1 MLTFRG
7 KDFQVDYANLSVV
20 CSTFANIPVLA
31 MTATATRQ
39 DREDIKRLLGFKQCV
54 DVVGNPDRKT
64 IFYEKH
70 FRVGSDMD
78 LLISILMPMA
88 KSLLHDQINYPL
100 TIVYIPLKW
109 CGFAY
114 RIFESILHQ
123 QTVFSCWFHDN
134 TREPFVCTI
143 SFATNKRNEGRSA

>member
-7 KDFQVDYANLSVV
+7 KDFRVDYANLSVV

-54 DVVGNPDRKT
+54 DVVGNPDRKN

-78 LLISILMPMA
+78 SLISILTPMA

-114 RIFESILHQ
+114 RSSNQYWAAKSIFLLVPWQYQRTVCLHNFIRHKQ
-123 QTVFSCWFHDN
+123 
-134 TREPFVCTI
+134 
-143 SFATNKRNEGRSA
+143 KK

>member
-70 FRVGSDMD
+70 ID
-78 LLISILMPMA
+78 LAIGI
-88 KSLLHDQINYPL
+88 
-100 TIVYIPLKW
+100 
-109 CGFAY
+109 
-114 RIFESILHQ
+114 RIFV
-123 QTVFSCWFHDN
+123 TVDKYTQS
-134 TREPFVCTI
+134 V
-143 SFATNKRNEGRSA
+143 